1 MRFGKSRKNGKK
13 VKKQNNSLHNNNSR
27 NFCRLCNQ
35 ACRLAA
41 CTGKKLQESCRKI
54 NGIYR
59 KNRRNK
65 GRNR

>member
-13 VKKQNNSLHNNNSR
+13 VKEQNNSLHNNNSR

-41 CTGKKLQESCRKI
+41 CTGKTTRVLPQNQRDI
-54 NGIYR
+54 P